1 MKEFWIY
8 TLMRL
13 GLFVGAFCIVF
24 ALWFVIAG
32 QVPVVWVIVIAF
44 IISGVLSLVLLDKQ
58 RAAFAQK
65 VETRA
70 GRVSERYE
78 EMRAKEDDD

>member
-1 MKEFWIY
+1 VKEFWIY

-24 ALWFVIAG
+24 GLWFVIADE
-32 QVPVVWVIVIAF
+32 VPVVWVIVIAF
-44 IISGVLSLVLLDKQ
+44 VISGVLSLVLLDKQ

-70 GRVSERYE
+70 RPIEE
-78 EMRAKEDDD
+78 KFDEMRTKEDQD

>member
-24 ALWFVIAG
+24 GIWLLVADSVDLL
-32 QVPVVWVIVIAF
+32 WVIVIAF
-44 IISGVLSLVLLDKQ
+44 LLSGIASFVLLQ
-58 RAAFAQK
+58 RQRNAFAQK
-65 VETRA
+65 VEGRA
-70 GRVSERYE
+70 GRINEKYE
-78 EMRAKEDDD
+78 EMRAREDDE